1 MQERQPPPDRGARLD
16 WTDLPR
22 RVRSEVERWL
32 GSEIVSAVTQP
43 TGFSPGVAARL
54 TAADGRRVFAKAVG
68 PEPNADA
75 PAFHRREIGIAASL
89 PDAAPSPRLLWSYDE
104 GPLHNRHS
112 REGRP
117 SHNRHSREGGNPGV
131 GSPARKSTHRHHSR
145 VPQRELDEGDGG
157 WVLLLFEDVDGRHPA
172 QPWRPDEL
180 DRVVAAME
188 ELAET
193 LTPSPLPASVVGM
206 AGERFLGLRSWRRL
220 RDERPSRLDRVDE
233 WSLRHL
239 DTLVAIEDS
248 VADALAGDT
257 LLNYDVRAD
266 NILLTQGRTWF
277 VDWPHACVGAAVA
290 GRGRVRPQ
298 RDDAGRAAPGGGR
311 LQAFRI
317 PGRRP
322 GRRHG
327 SGGGAGRLLHSPS
340 RAASAART
348 AHVARVP
355 GRPGRHRAR
364 VDRSTHG
371 PGLTGLPDDRRR
383 RAGASAMMRTTAGPA
398 RRLT

>member
-54 TAADGRRVFAKAVG
+54 TTGDGRRVFAKAVG

-89 PDAAPSPRLLWSYDE
+89 PDSTPSPRLLWSYDE
-104 GPLHNRHS
+104 GPL
-112 REGRP
+112 
-117 SHNRHSREGGNPGV
+117 HNRHSREGGNPGV

-145 VPQRELDEGDGG
+145 VPQRELDEGAGG

-180 DRVVAAME
+180 YRVVAAME

-277 VDWPHACVGAAVA
+277 VDWPHACVGPPWLDVVAFAPSVTMQGGPPPEEVVSRHSAYRAADPDAVTAAVA
-290 GRGRVRPQ
+290 EL
-298 RDDAGRAAPGGGR
+298 AGFFTHQAAQP
-311 LQAFRI
+311 
-317 PGRRP
+317 PP
-322 GRRHG
+322 
-327 SGGGAGRLLHSPS
+327 
-340 RAASAART
+340 
-348 AHVARVP
+348 
-355 GRPGRHRAR
+355 
-364 VDRSTHG
+364 
-371 PGLTGLPDDRRR
+371 PGLPTLRAFQDAQGAIAREWTARRTGLGL
-383 RAGASAMMRTTAGPA
+383 A
-398 RRLT
+398 

>member
-32 GSEIVSAVTQP
+32 GSEIVRAVTQP

-68 PEPNADA
+68 PQPNADA
-75 PAFHRREIGIAASL
+75 PAIHRREIGIATSL

-104 GPLHNRHS
+104 
-112 REGRP
+112 RP
-117 SHNRHSREGGNPGV
+117 EQYRRSREGGNPGA
-131 GSPARKSTHRHHSR
+131 GRGPH
-145 VPQRELDEGDGG
+145 DEDDRG
-157 WVLLLFEDVDGRHPA
+157 WVLLLFEDVDGSHPT
-172 QPWRPDEL
+172 QPWRLDEL

-193 LTPSPLPASVVGM
+193 LTPSPLPASVVGA
-206 AGERFLGLRSWRRL
+206 AGDRFLGLRTWRRL
-220 RDERPSRLDRVDE
+220 RDERPSRLDSVDK
-233 WSLRHL
+233 WTRRHL

-277 VDWPHACVGAAVA
+277 VDWPHACVGPPWLDVVAFAPSVTMQGGPPPEKVVSRHSAYRATDPDAVTAAVA
-290 GRGRVRPQ
+290 EL
-298 RDDAGRAAPGGGR
+298 AGFFTHQAAQP
-311 LQAFRI
+311 
-317 PGRRP
+317 PP
-322 GRRHG
+322 
-327 SGGGAGRLLHSPS
+327 
-340 RAASAART
+340 
-348 AHVARVP
+348 
-355 GRPGRHRAR
+355 
-364 VDRSTHG
+364 
-371 PGLTGLPDDRRR
+371 PGLPTLRAFQDAQGAIAREWTARRTGL
-383 RAGASAMMRTTAGPA
+383 A
-398 RRLT
+398 